1 MKHKSKPQWYHLLPV
16 RLDVIIKTWNN
27 KCWGRCS
34 EKGTLCAVGGIA
46 DWWNYYV
53 KPYGGFSN
61 NWKYNYHM
69 IQQSSSYIYIQR
81 KTKSQR
87 TICTPMFI
95 ASLFTLVKVWEKPK
109 YSSAVEVIKTWYVCI
124 HTHTQW
130 RLIHPWERR
139 ISCHLWQHGWGP
151 YYAKWNKS
159 HKERYC
165 ASLINRI

>member
-124 HTHTQW
+124 HTHTHNGGLFTHEKEGYLAICDNMDED
-130 RLIHPWERR
+130 LIMLSEISR
-139 ISCHLWQHGWGP
+139 IKKDTVHHL
-151 YYAKWNKS
+151 
-159 HKERYC
+159 
-165 ASLINRI
+165 